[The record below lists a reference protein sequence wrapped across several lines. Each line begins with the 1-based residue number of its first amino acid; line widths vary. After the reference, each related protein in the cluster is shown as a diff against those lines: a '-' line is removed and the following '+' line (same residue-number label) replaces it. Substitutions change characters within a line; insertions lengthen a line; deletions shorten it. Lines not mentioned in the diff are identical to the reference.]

1 MSLRNSLANFG
12 TIHRLKNIMAEAPWS
27 NHDLLVSCILLFIG
41 LALFVDPD
49 VGKLLRSLAYMDR
62 RWGIQNIAL
71 LFASVGALHLAVTLW
86 CVAPPFLLR
95 LLSRMAGA
103 FCFLLLAFST
113 AMFSLWTPASMTYS
127 LVALWSFWGIL
138 RTNPS
143 GR

>member
-12 TIHRLKNIMAEAPWS
+12 TIHRLKSIMAEAPWS

-41 LALFVDPD
+41 LAFFIDHSVS
-49 VGKLLRSLAYMDR
+49 KLLRSLAYLDQ
-62 RWGIQNIAL
+62 RWGIQNIAI
-71 LFASVGALHLAVTLW
+71 LFSIVGALHLAVTLW
-86 CVAPPFLLR
+86 CVAPPFWMR

-103 FCFLLLAFST
+103 FCLLLLAFST
-113 AMFSLWTPASMTYS
+113 SMFSLWTPASMTYS